1 MFKRIKVFTFNSL
14 INALVLYN
22 NKYYIVSDNGYGCFI
37 YKSDCTG
44 EVSDWRELVCL
55 DGAMLGDIVKDK
67 TCFSLN
73 LRKNLTPPT
82 TRVRL

>member
-22 NKYYIVSDNGYGCFI
+22 NKYYVVSDNGYSCFI
-37 YKSDCTG
+37 YKSDRTG
-44 EVSDWRELVCL
+44 EVSDWRELVRL
-55 DGAMLGDIVKDK
+55 DGAMLGDIVRNK

-82 TRVRL
+82 ARVRL